1 MNISLSLKKFSKISN
16 HVSNIGYRIQK
27 LRTKAKEKQQRHR
40 ERLNVS
46 NDQIKY
52 LDKVVVLE
60 GCSYSVNGCP
70 FSSLDKALDYCK
82 QLPIE
87 RCKKIWGAGI
97 PISIINPNAPKV
109 FDCSCLPAGLLVK
122 DSKDYLC
129 RYAPVRIITIAVDLS
144 EVYTEYFDLY
154 ESDDF
159 SNEHLYDY
167 GLLYGNYPVYQG
179 TELCLSKFTEQYTK
193 QINTP
198 FVPEPAFDDPIKEY
212 TELMDV
218 HMAYNCYSVE
228 LLSDGTVYDDGNYAF
243 PFGAIPVS
251 TFVNIGSAGVYYEC
265 WKPFW
270 GCSHTFEV
278 NGEEHDLFRSVLLAC
293 KQSEL
298 PVGKEFYT
306 IIMHQKDADGII
318 PTDALPVSLRDSYTV
333 MAPHAKKRVFHIS
346 PQFDEIYWEAF
357 ELRDPSGNVR
367 NFCYDHWLLEN
378 DCVWNVGDICKTT
391 YWEKARWGNPYMGEG
406 IKIAY
411 LPNPYDTYLGCGEV
425 AYCCSVQIADKKHNI
440 PVSTLI
446 L

>member
-27 LRTKAKEKQQRHR
+27 IRAKAKEKQQRHR
-40 ERLNVS
+40 ERLNIS

-60 GCSYSVNGCP
+60 GGSYSVNGRS

-87 RCKKIWGAGI
+87 RCRKLWGVGI
-97 PISIINPNAPKV
+97 PISITNPNAPKV

-122 DSKDYLC
+122 DSKDCLC

-144 EVYTEYFDLY
+144 EIYTEYFDLY
-154 ESDDF
+154 ESEDV

-198 FVPEPAFDDPIKEY
+198 FVPEPAFDDPSKEY
-212 TELMDV
+212 TGLMDV
-218 HMAYNCYSVE
+218 HMAYDCYSVK
-228 LLSDGTVYDDGNYAF
+228 LLPDGTVYDDGNYDF

-251 TFVNIGSAGVYYEC
+251 TFVNIGSAGVYYKC
-265 WKPFW
+265 WKPFR
-270 GCSHTFEV
+270 GSSHSFEV
-278 NGEEHDLFRSVLLAC
+278 NGKEYDLFRSALMAC

-298 PVGKEFYT
+298 PDGKEFYT
-306 IIMHQKDADGII
+306 IIMHQKEADGII
-318 PTDALPVSLRDSYTV
+318 PADALPVSLRDSYSI

-346 PQFDEIYWEAF
+346 LQFDEIYWESF
-357 ELRDPSGNVR
+357 ELQGPSGNIR
-367 NFCYDHWLLEN
+367 KFCYDHGLLGRE
-378 DCVWNVGDICKTT
+378 CVWNIGDVCKTT
-391 YWEKARWGNPYMGEG
+391 YWQKSRWGNPHMEAE
-406 IKIAY
+406 IRIDV
-411 LPNPYDTYLGCGEV
+411 LPEQEKLYCGYSDFDYICKGVIGGQTY
-425 AYCCSVQIADKKHNI
+425 YI
-440 PVSTLI
+440 PVTTLKH
-446 L
+446 